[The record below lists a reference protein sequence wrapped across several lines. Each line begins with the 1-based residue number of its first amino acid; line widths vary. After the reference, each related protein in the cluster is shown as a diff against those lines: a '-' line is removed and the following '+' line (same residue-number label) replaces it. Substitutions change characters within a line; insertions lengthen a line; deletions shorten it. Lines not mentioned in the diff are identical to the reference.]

1 MVLIS
6 VQDLFRQYLK
16 LDPGIMTY
24 YTTIVGLPWSIK
36 IIYGLISDNLPIL
49 GLKRKSYIIMMGLI
63 QFICLASIYVFEVEN
78 GFYVTLL
85 LCASSMAL
93 AFINVVIDAIIIV

>member
-36 IIYGLISDNLPIL
+36 IVYGLISDNVPIM
-49 GLKRKSYIIMMGLI
+49 GAKRKPYIIIMGLI
-63 QFICLASIYVFEVEN
+63 
-78 GFYVTLL
+78 
-85 LCASSMAL
+85 
-93 AFINVVIDAIIIV
+93 